1 MSDGSKLAV
10 SPLAPAAFPE
20 LPPVAGVRVATGN
33 SATRYKGRDDVLV
46 ALMDKGTAV
55 AGRFT
60 ISQMPSA
67 PVDWCKAIAGNGKA
81 AALVV
86 NAGNANAFTGKAG
99 AKAVRDTA
107 NALDAPARQVFIAST
122 GVIGEPLNGEK
133 IGGTAAKLAVEA
145 QMGGWEKAAN
155 AIRTTDTF
163 AKGAHAT
170 CELEGKTVTIVGIA
184 KGSGMIEPALGTML
198 SFIWTDAAISAPVLD
213 KLIGPLVDDSYN
225 AITVDSD
232 TSTSDTLLVFATG
245 RAGNRKTDKAS
256 DKKLKEFK
264 AALGAVMQDL
274 ALQIVSDGEGAQKL
288 ISVTVSGAKS
298 KNSAMKIAKAIANSP
313 LVKTAVAGEDPNW
326 GRIVMAVGK
335 AGEPANR
342 DRLAIDI
349 GDAKVAR
356 KGVVVPGY
364 NEAPVAEYMKGRQID
379 FTVDVG
385 VGTGQATAYT
395 CDLTHGYI
403 SINADYRS

>member
-1 MSDGSKLAV
+1 MSDGSKLTV
-10 SPLAPAAFPE
+10 SPLAPAAFPA
-20 LPPVAGVRVATGN
+20 LPEVGGVRVATGN
-33 SATRYKGRDDVLV
+33 SATRYKGRDDLLV
-46 ALMDKGTAV
+46 ALMAKGTTV

-60 ISQMPSA
+60 LSQMPSA
-67 PVDWCKAIAGNGKA
+67 PVDWCKDIIGRGKA

-86 NAGNANAFTGKAG
+86 NAGNANAFTGKVG
-99 AKAVRDTA
+99 AQAVCDTA
-107 NALDAPARQVFIAST
+107 NALAVPARQIFIAST
-122 GVIGEPLNGEK
+122 GVIGEPLNGVK
-133 IGGTAAKLAVEA
+133 IGAKAAELALKA
-145 QMGGWEKAAN
+145 KSGGWEKAAN

-163 AKGAHAT
+163 AKGASAT
-170 CELEGKTVTIVGIA
+170 CEIDGKPVTIAGIA

-198 SFIWTDAAISAPVLD
+198 SFIWTDAALPADVLD
-213 KLIGPLVDDSYN
+213 KLIGPLVDASYN

-245 RAGNRKTDKAS
+245 AAKTAKVERAGDP
-256 DKKLKEFK
+256 KLKAFK
-264 AALGAVMQDL
+264 TALGAVMQDL
-274 ALQIVSDGEGAQKL
+274 ALQIVRDGEGAQKL
-288 ISVTVSGAKS
+288 ISVEVTGAKS
-298 KNSAMKIAKAIANSP
+298 KKSAMKIAKAIANSP

-342 DRLAIDI
+342 DKLSIDI
-349 GDAKVAR
+349 GGIKVAR
-356 KGVVVPGY
+356 KGLVVPGY
-364 NEAPVAEYMKGRQID
+364 DEAPVAQHMKGRSIE

-385 VGTGQATAYT
+385 IGKGEATAYT